1 MRRLPG
7 VTVSERVA
15 IAEAVAERLG
25 RRRKPVP
32 LWPVAGS
39 CVDRVHSPIQS
50 AAKTDCRYIQISQCG
65 KNRLSECTR
74 IAHGYPENPHEC
86 WLIATVHHRGD
97 GHAPGA
103 KWLIGLG
110 SFQTSSLCVVQWNRA
125 AAHALGG
132 VNRAKFGQPGH
143 ANRWRKYCIIVSGLG
158 RQGAHQGR
166 EGESS
171 TECASKLREA
181 KKQNLVRSARSLES
195 SRSTQKVF
203 QNYSDGL
210 CNALLRSI
218 YKLVGVFRTVQAG
231 GSNTITPG

>member
-86 WLIATVHHRGD
+86 WLIATVHHRRNR
-97 GHAPGA
+97 HAPGA
-103 KWLIGLG
+103 QGGFHRQLRRQEKTGGGCRCCSEGKAPLHSGRRKAQIIPPAPNGHW
-110 SFQTSSLCVVQWNRA
+110 QVVICKKC
-125 AAHALGG
+125 L
-132 VNRAKFGQPGH
+132 
-143 ANRWRKYCIIVSGLG
+143 WRLSVK
-158 RQGAHQGR
+158 R
-166 EGESS
+166 
-171 TECASKLREA
+171 
-181 KKQNLVRSARSLES
+181 
-195 SRSTQKVF
+195 
-203 QNYSDGL
+203 
-210 CNALLRSI
+210 
-218 YKLVGVFRTVQAG
+218 
-231 GSNTITPG
+231 